1 MLTAMNPFKRFSDW
15 VRQEPKTEEEI
26 EEALEADR
34 LREEQKMVKI
44 GQQSRSGATY
54 ESERGIRY

>member
-1 MLTAMNPFKRFSDW
+1 MLSAMNPFKRFADW